1 MIDGNSRMFADWN
14 GSRFLDSSEAQAN
27 PRSFTGRRKA
37 VLDFWDVAGD
47 RVARLHKASRI
58 DLLGTALSSYPIIDH
73 DVRRWDATKIPEM
86 WR

>member
-1 MIDGNSRMFADWN
+1 LFRELQRASRLQSGSLAASNS
-14 GSRFLDSSEAQAN
+14 
-27 PRSFTGRRKA
+27 RSFTGQRKA